1 MKRVAGWAALG
12 LASLPLGIAAAN
24 LRLLRRPEPVSG
36 RPAVSVLIPARDEE
50 ANIAA
55 AVGAVLANRD
65 VEIELLVLDDGST
78 DRTAAIL
85 AGIDDPRLS
94 VITGAGVL
102 PPGWSGKQHACARL
116 AERASHELMVFVD
129 ADVRLAPDAL
139 SRLAGFMQADTSL
152 GLASGVPHQT
162 TIRPGEWLLLPLI
175 HLLLLGY
182 RPIWLDRDQ
191 RRPGFAAGCGQL
203 FVARRSL
210 YRGMGGH
217 DAIRASKHDGLTLPR
232 AFRRAAFPTGLFDA
246 TDLAECR
253 MYQDWPTLW
262 SGLGKNA
269 TEGMATPAAL
279 PVWTALLFGGHVL
292 PFLLCLSGR
301 TRTRPAIAAMLA
313 SLGLRALL
321 AARFRQDVRG
331 VASQP
336 AGVLLLLWRQWT
348 ALFAARAGRPTEWRG
363 RTYQS

>member
-1 MKRVAGWAALG
+1 MKHAAGWTALG
-12 LASLPLGIAAAN
+12 LAALPLGIAAAN
-24 LRLLRRPEPVSG
+24 LPLLRRPERASG
-36 RPAVSVLIPARDEE
+36 RPALSVLIPARDEE
-50 ANIAA
+50 ANIDA
-55 AVGAVLANRD
+55 AVRAVLANRG
-65 VEIELLVLDDGST
+65 VEIELIVLDDGST

-85 AGIDDPRLS
+85 AAIDDPRLS
-94 VITGAGVL
+94 VIAGKGSL

-139 SRLAGFMQADTSL
+139 SRLAGFMQADPSL

-162 TIRPGEWLLLPLI
+162 TIGAGEWLLLPLI

-182 RPIWLDRDQ
+182 RPIWLDRT
-191 RRPGFAAGCGQL
+191 RRQPGFAAGCGQL
-203 FVARRSL
+203 FIARRSL
-210 YRGMGGH
+210 YQAIGGH
-217 DAIRASKHDGLTLPR
+217 DSIRASKHDGLTLPR
-232 AFRRAAFPTGLFDA
+232 AFRRGGFPTGLLDA
-246 TDLAECR
+246 TDLADCR

-269 TEGMATPAAL
+269 TEGMATPSAL
-279 PVWTALLFGGHVL
+279 PIWTALLFGGHVL
-292 PFLLCLSGR
+292 PFLLCLSRR
-301 TRTRPAIAAMLA
+301 TCTAPAAAAVLA
-313 SLGLRALL
+313 SLSLRGLL
-321 AARFRQDVRG
+321 AARFRQDARS
-331 VASQP
+331 VASHP